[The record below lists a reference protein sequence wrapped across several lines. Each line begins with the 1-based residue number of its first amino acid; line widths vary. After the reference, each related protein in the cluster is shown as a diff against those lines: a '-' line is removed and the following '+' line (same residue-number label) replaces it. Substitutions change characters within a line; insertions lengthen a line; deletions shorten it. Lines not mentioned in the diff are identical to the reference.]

1 MQKMF
6 QIMAD
11 RLEKESLVI
20 VTVTA
25 SSGAVPRGAGS
36 HMLVSRQGRLWGTIG
51 GGTVEYR
58 SEQIALQVLESGS
71 AREQDFSLTKDD
83 VQELGM
89 ICGGEVHVCFS
100 YLRKKDKIALELA
113 HRAEQYLADG
123 RGLWLI
129 LNLSQGGRLALY
141 TRETG
146 FLGMEDIDG
155 FERRLGRCPC
165 RIQENDQDYFTEQI
179 GVSDKVYIFGGG
191 HVSQQLVPLLARTGF
206 RCVVLEDRPEFA
218 DSSLFP
224 DAVDV
229 KLIDFQKIDQ
239 WITVG
244 KDDYACIMTRGH
256 AYDTIIQAQLLRT
269 PVYYI
274 GVIGSAAKK
283 AQVYEQLH
291 AQGFTSEDTGRIISP
306 IGLPILAETPEEIAV
321 SITAQM
327 ILQRAKRKK

>member
-1 MQKMF
+1 M
-6 QIMAD
+6 
-11 RLEKESLVI
+11 
-20 VTVTA
+20 
-25 SSGAVPRGAGS
+25 
-36 HMLVSRQGRLWGTIG
+36 
-51 GGTVEYR
+51 
-58 SEQIALQVLESGS
+58 
-71 AREQDFSLTKDD
+71 
-83 VQELGM
+83 
-89 ICGGEVHVCFS
+89 
-100 YLRKKDKIALELA
+100 
-113 HRAEQYLADG
+113 ADG

-244 KDDYACIMTRGH
+244 EDDYACIMTRGH

-306 IGLPILAETPEEIAV
+306 IGLPIQAETPEEIAV